1 MRFLPLGVCL
11 IIAIAGPFQRVN
23 SDARLE
29 TPHVS
34 IALSSSGTTR
44 SGRPILLHADI
55 SPKPKMHVYAPGE
68 KDQIPVDITLDRT
81 PGITAGKTVFPPP
94 EKYFFPP
101 LKLTQLVYSKPFRL
115 TVPVTL
121 TKVPAEGATTIKGT
135 LTYQACDDAVC
146 FIPKSVPVTWMLNP
160 AAKRP

>member
-1 MRFLPLGVCL
+1 MRFLQVGVCL
-11 IIAIAGPFQRVN
+11 ALIVSGALQPAPKQNIDTAHLSAVPSASAIAN
-23 SDARLE
+23 
-29 TPHVS
+29 
-34 IALSSSGTTR
+34 
-44 SGRPILLHADI
+44 GRASLYLNI

-146 FIPKSVPVTWMLNP
+146 FIPKSVAVTWTLNP
-160 AAKRP
+160 AAKLP